1 MERLFHE
8 GKKTS
13 GEPGRRN
20 SNLRHMGA
28 NGLSV
33 RVRILM
39 TNEEVRPEH
48 FAKWAGQN
56 NSPDKF
62 DQQESVTGMLLLEN
76 IDQINGDSAHVNH
89 SIGQSARGVL
99 LITTH
104 DWRSHASY
112 GLPQPDQRVEATEP
126 GDNDIKAQKSA
137 KEPESKTAESK
148 AASYLPIKSARKVVL
163 LNVDDLDWMQSAH
176 NHVILHTGTQSHRLR
191 GTLDS
196 FEQKLP
202 QNKFV
207 RISRSKIVHIG
218 RIKELE
224 LLVSRACRVKLH
236 DGTSLTLSRRYRG
249 NFQELGLL

>member
-1 MERLFHE
+1 MRE
-8 GKKTS
+8 KKH
-13 GEPGRRN
+13 PANLGRRN

-48 FAKWAGQN
+48 FAKWVGQSN
-56 NSPDKF
+56 GHDKLAE
-62 DQQESVTGMLLLEN
+62 QESVAGMLLLEN
-76 IDQINGDSAHVNH
+76 VEQIDGERLPIDH
-89 SIGQSARGVL
+89 STGQSARGVL
-99 LITTH
+99 LITTD
-104 DWRSHASY
+104 DWRSRASY
-112 GLPQPDQRVEATEP
+112 SLASSNQRIEVAEP
-126 GDNDIKAQKSA
+126 GDSAVEVEKSS
-137 KEPESKTAESK
+137 KEPERISESKT
-148 AASYLPIKSARKVVL
+148 ASYLPIKSARKVVL
-163 LNVDDLDWMQSAH
+163 LKVEDLDWIQSAH
-176 NHVILHTGTQSHRLR
+176 NHVILHAGKQCHRLR

-207 RISRSKIVHIG
+207 RISRSKIVHIA

-224 LLVSRACRVKLH
+224 LLVSRACRLKLH

-249 NFQELGLL
+249 NFEERGLL